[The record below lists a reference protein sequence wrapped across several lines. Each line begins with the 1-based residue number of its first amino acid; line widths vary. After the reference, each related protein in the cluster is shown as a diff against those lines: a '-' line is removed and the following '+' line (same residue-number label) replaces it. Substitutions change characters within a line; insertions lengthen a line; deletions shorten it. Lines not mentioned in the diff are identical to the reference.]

1 MRDRRN
7 TQRRRYHRQC
17 GPTRY
22 ATPTTGNGEDPTT
35 LGTPGTNPTHRI
47 NATYLG
53 TRYPAD
59 YIDANRHL
67 LRWPPA
73 FTIDDHLDFKGTLH
87 VPLAAG
93 RVTFLRHVDEHQTIN
108 IAGVN
113 WTTGDTIPIGGL
125 VTAKDEH
132 PNQMQ
137 EELLTAVIWAL
148 LTDGVSPQVLRATFE
163 HAMMTAE
170 PITTDLDIMRMDEA
184 EDETVN

>member
-1 MRDRRN
+1 MSDES
-7 TQRRRYHRQC
+7 Q
-17 GPTRY
+17 
-22 ATPTTGNGEDPTT
+22 GNMDPRPDWFADFEDKLVDLIRTAPGSQAQD
-35 LGTPGTNPTHRI
+35 LGACLTVLIPRGGGAD
-47 NATYLG
+47 NA
-53 TRYPAD
+53 
-59 YIDANRHL
+59 I
-67 LRWPPA
+67 
-73 FTIDDHLDFKGTLH
+73 F
-87 VPLAAG
+87 
-93 RVTFLRHVDEHQTIN
+93 
-108 IAGVN
+108 
-113 WTTGDTIPIGGL
+113 GGL